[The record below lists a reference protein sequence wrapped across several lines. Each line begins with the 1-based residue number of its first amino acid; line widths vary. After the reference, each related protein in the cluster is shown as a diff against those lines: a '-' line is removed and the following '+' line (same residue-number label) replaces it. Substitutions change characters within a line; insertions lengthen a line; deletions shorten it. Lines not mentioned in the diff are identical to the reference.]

1 MGAIVGR
8 EARKEAREI
17 DLADGG
23 LQDAF
28 YPWVQMIQW
37 SCEELKKEAVFRWN
51 LSVIKEGKGFRV

>member
-51 LSVIKEGKGFRV
+51 LSVIKE